1 MASNDNVFLTNRR
14 LLLAGAAAI
23 GACSPLA
30 KSGGA
35 RPPRNELETA
45 NAALVTNFCAAW
57 SKRDVDVL
65 IPYLANDFVY
75 QMFEGRPDLIGIE
88 AFRKEI
94 GPFLKNLARVQWDIL
109 RTEVIGQLVIN
120 ERVDH
125 FIAPPG
131 GRTMHFPIAGLFVVK
146 NSKIVLWR
154 DYSLPGGKPDVRIEP
169 PAPAATAAPD
179 LFGTPH

>member
-1 MASNDNVFLTNRR
+1 MTPNDNRFLTNRR
-14 LLLAGAAAI
+14 LLLASAAALSACSSLAKPGAAR
-23 GACSPLA
+23 P
-30 KSGGA
+30 A
-35 RPPRNELETA
+35 RSELEMA
-45 NAALVTNFCAAW
+45 NAKLVTDFCADW
-57 SKRDVDVL
+57 SKRDAEAL

-88 AFRKEI
+88 AFRKEV
-94 GPFLKNLARVQWDIL
+94 GPFLTNLARVQWDIL

-146 NSKIVLWR
+146 NAKIVLWR
-154 DYSLPGGKPDVRIEP
+154 DYSLPGGKPDVHVEK
-169 PAPAATAAPD
+169 PAPAT
-179 LFGTPH
+179 